1 MLSLV
6 FELHTS
12 ITDQKKMESSTD
24 NISGLDVAPPTSAVL
39 KAHEPTMSSNNSG
52 IFI

>member
-6 FELHTS
+6 LELHTS

-24 NISGLDVAPPTSAVL
+24 NISGHDVAPPTVP
-39 KAHEPTMSSNNSG
+39 KAHEPTLSSNNSG

>member
-6 FELHTS
+6 LELHTS

-24 NISGLDVAPPTSAVL
+24 NISGAVP
-39 KAHEPTMSSNNSG
+39 KAHEPTLPSNNSG